1 MRDLKISDKKK
12 NVTDKDKGG
21 QKCNLTTETTTE
33 TITETTTETICLL
46 IKNNPKI
53 TGKELAAKCHITEDG
68 VAYHIKKL
76 KQLGKIKRQG
86 GTRNGGYWEILQ

>member
-33 TITETTTETICLL
+33 TSY
-46 IKNNPKI
+46 KM
-53 TGKELAAKCHITEDG
+53 
-68 VAYHIKKL
+68 
-76 KQLGKIKRQG
+76 
-86 GTRNGGYWEILQ
+86 